1 MPETVLIIEDES
13 DVVDLIR
20 YNLKKAKFRVLTAQ
34 DGAEGFSMAVTDRPD
49 AVVLDI
55 MLPRL
60 NGFEVLKKLK
70 ADSRSESIPILILS
84 AKGEAESRIKGLQ
97 LGADDFMPKPFS
109 PKELVLRIQAL
120 LRRST
125 KTVEPEISRTGPFV
139 FDRTALSLTLDG
151 KRLDLTATEFKLVSM
166 LVANAGSILSR
177 EELLQEVWGYSSIV
191 ASRTVDTHMR
201 RLREK
206 LGSHAT
212 CMETIRGQGYRFT
225 P

>member
-1 MPETVLIIEDES
+1 
-13 DVVDLIR
+13 
-20 YNLKKAKFRVLTAQ
+20 
-34 DGAEGFSMAVTDRPD
+34 
-49 AVVLDI
+49 
-55 MLPRL
+55 
-60 NGFEVLKKLK
+60 
-70 ADSRSESIPILILS
+70 
-84 AKGEAESRIKGLQ
+84 
-97 LGADDFMPKPFS
+97 MPKPFS

-166 LVANAGSILSR
+166 LVTKAGSILSR

-191 ASRTVDTHMR
+191 DSRTVDTHMR

>member
-166 LVANAGSILSR
+166 LVAKAGSILSR

-191 ASRTVDTHMR
+191 DSRTVDTHMK

-212 CMETIRGQGYRFT
+212 CMETIRGQGYRFN

>member
-1 MPETVLIIEDES
+1 MPETVLIIEDEA

-84 AKGEAESRIKGLQ
+84 AKGESESRIKGLQ
-97 LGADDFMPKPFS
+97 LGADDYMLKPFS

-125 KTVEPEISRTGPFV
+125 KPGKSETSIDGPFV
-139 FDRTALSLTLDG
+139 FDLTSMNLTLEG

-166 LVANAGSILSR
+166 LVAKAGSILSR
-177 EELLQEVWGYSSIV
+177 KELLQEVWGYNSTV
-191 ASRTVDTHMR
+191 DSRTVDTHMR

-206 LGSHAT
+206 LGSHAS
-212 CMETIRGQGYRFT
+212 CIETIRGQGYRFN

>member
-34 DGAEGFSMAVTDRPD
+34 DGAEGFSMAVADRPD

-166 LVANAGSILSR
+166 LVAKAGSILSR

-191 ASRTVDTHMR
+191 DSRTVDTHMR

>member
-1 MPETVLIIEDES
+1 MPETVLITEDES

-34 DGAEGFSMAVTDRPD
+34 DGAEGFSMAVTNRPD

-70 ADSRSESIPILILS
+70 ADSKSESIPILILS
-84 AKGEAESRIKGLQ
+84 AKGEADSRIKGLQ

-125 KTVEPEISRTGPFV
+125 KAVEPEISRTGPFV
-139 FDRTALSLTLDG
+139 FDRTAMNLTLDG

-191 ASRTVDTHMR
+191 DSRTVDTHMK

-212 CMETIRGQGYRFT
+212 CMETIRGQGYRFN

>member
-34 DGAEGFSMAVTDRPD
+34 DGAEGFTMAVADRPD

-166 LVANAGSILSR
+166 LVTKAGSILSR

-191 ASRTVDTHMR
+191 DSRTVDTHMR

>member
-1 MPETVLIIEDES
+1 MPETVLIIEDEA

-97 LGADDFMPKPFS
+97 LGADDYMPKPFS

-120 LRRST
+120 LRRSAKPGKAET
-125 KTVEPEISRTGPFV
+125 SIDGPFV
-139 FDRTALSLTLDG
+139 FDRTAMNLTLEG
-151 KRLDLTATEFKLVSM
+151 RRLDLTATEFKLVSM
-166 LVANAGSILSR
+166 LVAKAGSILSR
-177 EELLQEVWGYSSIV
+177 EELLQEVWGYNSSV
-191 ASRTVDTHMR
+191 DSRTVDTHMR

-206 LGSHAT
+206 LGSHAS
-212 CMETIRGQGYRFT
+212 CIETIRGQGYRFN

>member
-1 MPETVLIIEDES
+1 MPETVLIIEDEA

-84 AKGEAESRIKGLQ
+84 AKGESESRIKGLQ
-97 LGADDFMPKPFS
+97 LGADDYMLKPFS

-125 KTVEPEISRTGPFV
+125 KPGKSETSIDGPFV
-139 FDRTALSLTLDG
+139 FDLTSMNLTLEG

-166 LVANAGSILSR
+166 LVAKAGSILSR
-177 EELLQEVWGYSSIV
+177 EELLQEVWGYNSTV
-191 ASRTVDTHMR
+191 DSRTVDTHMR

-206 LGSHAT
+206 LGSHAS
-212 CMETIRGQGYRFT
+212 CIETIRGQGYRFN

>member
-1 MPETVLIIEDES
+1 MSETVLIIEDDA

-20 YNLKKAKFRVLTAQ
+20 YNLKKAKFRVLTAK

-151 KRLDLTATEFKLVSM
+151 KSLDLTATEFKLVSM
-166 LVANAGSILSR
+166 LVTKAGSILSR

-191 ASRTVDTHMR
+191 DSRTVDTHMR

>member
-166 LVANAGSILSR
+166 LVTKAGSILSR

>member
-151 KRLDLTATEFKLVSM
+151 KSLDLTATEFKLVSM
-166 LVANAGSILSR
+166 LVTKAGSILSR

-191 ASRTVDTHMR
+191 DSRTVDTHMR

>member
-1 MPETVLIIEDES
+1 MSETVLIIEDDA

-20 YNLKKAKFRVLTAQ
+20 YNLKKAKFRVLTAK
-34 DGAEGFSMAVTDRPD
+34 DGAEGFSMAVTDRPNV
-49 AVVLDI
+49 VVLDI
-55 MLPRL
+55 MMPRL

-70 ADSRSESIPILILS
+70 ADSRSQSIPVVILS

-97 LGADDFMPKPFS
+97 LGADDYMPKPFS
-109 PKELVLRIQAL
+109 PKELVLRIQGL
-120 LRRST
+120 MRRSST
-125 KTVEPEISRTGPFV
+125 PIESESSRTGSFV
-139 FDRTALSLTLDG
+139 FDRTAMNLTLEG

-166 LVANAGSILSR
+166 LVAKAGSILSR
-177 EELLQEVWGYSSIV
+177 EELLQEVWGYNSIV
-191 ASRTVDTHMR
+191 DSRTVDTHMK

-212 CMETIRGQGYRFT
+212 CMETIRGQGYRFN

>member
-166 LVANAGSILSR
+166 LVAKAGSILSR

-191 ASRTVDTHMR
+191 DSRTVDTHMR

>member
-166 LVANAGSILSR
+166 LVTKAGSILSR

-191 ASRTVDTHMR
+191 DSRTVDTHMR